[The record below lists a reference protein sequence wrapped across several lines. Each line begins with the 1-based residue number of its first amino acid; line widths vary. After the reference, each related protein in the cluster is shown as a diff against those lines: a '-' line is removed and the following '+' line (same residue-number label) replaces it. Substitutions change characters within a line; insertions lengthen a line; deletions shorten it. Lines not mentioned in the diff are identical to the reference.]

1 MRLVQSA
8 PAPPSPIADRFAI
21 AAAAARGLTRWRN
34 AEDRRRS
41 RAAIDAIAGQV
52 RGRDALA
59 LSHLA
64 ESEAREAFIH
74 RPWMAAGIPLTGADE
89 LRAALCGGRGVLAS
103 YCHLGPFAG
112 IGVTIAEHAGDV
124 HQVIGPW
131 LLEPQRGPAERRRR
145 AWLSM
150 FDAAGVPMIVA
161 TGCFPAVLER
171 LRSGAVVVM
180 AFDWPGSTETMFLG
194 RPAMLVSGTARL
206 AVEADALVVPVARS
220 FRGLRLRTVAGPPL
234 DPRRH
239 SGWRDLHAA
248 LAARHGRWILERP
261 GALEDPRRPGA
272 WGATA
277 GSDRWGAPSGA

>member
-1 MRLVQSA
+1 
-8 PAPPSPIADRFAI
+8 
-21 AAAAARGLTRWRN
+21 
-34 AEDRRRS
+34 
-41 RAAIDAIAGQV
+41 
-52 RGRDALA
+52 
-59 LSHLA
+59 
-64 ESEAREAFIH
+64 
-74 RPWMAAGIPLTGADE
+74 MAAGIPLTGADE

-261 GALEDPRRPGA
+261 GALEDPAPARRVGRDRRLRPLGRPFRGLSAPRGWPNRVAIGVPDGPARTRTWIGRVMSPLLWPLSYRPGA
-272 WGATA
+272 HPRTRPALSRA
-277 GSDRWGAPSGA
+277 R